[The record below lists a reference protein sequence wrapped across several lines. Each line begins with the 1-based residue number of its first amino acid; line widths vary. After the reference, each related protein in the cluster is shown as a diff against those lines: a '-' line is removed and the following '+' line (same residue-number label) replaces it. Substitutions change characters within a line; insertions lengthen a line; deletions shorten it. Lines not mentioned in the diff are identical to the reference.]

1 MSLFAELK
9 RRNVFRVG
17 LAYLV
22 TSWLVIQIADTVFPR
37 IGLPDSSVT
46 LVIAL
51 LALGLVPAL
60 VIAWAFEL
68 TPEGIKRE
76 IDVDRSQPVA
86 RHAGRKL
93 DFAIIGI
100 LLAALA
106 YFVWESRFATPQ
118 EEAPLLPDRVQ
129 MESES
134 QAETVNSVKSEVNP
148 TSRKSI
154 AVLPFDTRS
163 MEKSDEYFSAG
174 IHDDLLTQ
182 LAKIEAIKVI
192 SRTSVMQYENTTK
205 PIRQIAAELGAATIM
220 EGGIQRAGD
229 RVRINAQLIEAASD
243 THLWAETWD
252 KELTASNIFEIQS
265 ELAWL
270 IAEALQ
276 AELAPEVQ
284 QRIEDQPTE
293 SLEAYQLTLR
303 GRYLMDKELSEEN
316 LESAASL
323 FRRAIR
329 LDAEYAGAWAGL
341 SHALQELVG
350 WHYRPEKEH
359 WPEVRQAAEKA
370 VELDPN
376 LTEALLALGD
386 IQRMERQYTTG
397 EQTFLKAIDLSP
409 GSADAHSR
417 YSDLLRDASRFEE
430 SISEIRRAVELD
442 PHLMRIRESL
452 LQNIYFSRDYDTT
465 LDEANALLELEPGAA
480 AAWYWISL
488 AQAQKGESAKA
499 EEAMLKAI
507 ELDPGNPYYDIGLGY
522 VYALGG
528 YHEKVAGIL
537 DNSEQKGYS
546 LVEISL
552 VYGAMGELDLAF
564 EYLDQAL
571 EKTPAA
577 LYYIAS
583 DPAADPMRADPRWED
598 FLARLGAL

>member
-1 MSLFAELK
+1 VSLFTELK

-17 LAYLV
+17 IAYLV
-22 TSWLVIQIADTVFPR
+22 TSWLLIQIADTVFPR

-86 RHAGRKL
+86 LHTGRKL
-93 DFAIIGI
+93 DFAIIVI

-106 YFVWESRFATPQ
+106 YFVWESRFATPHQ
-118 EEAPLLPDRVQ
+118 EGPVPQDRVRL
-129 MESES
+129 ESES
-134 QAETVNSVKSEVNP
+134 PADTVNGVKPVVNP
-148 TSRKSI
+148 ASPKSI

-229 RVRINAQLIEAASD
+229 RVRINAQLIEAAND

-265 ELAWL
+265 ELARL
-270 IAEALQ
+270 IAGALQ
-276 AELAPEVQ
+276 AELAPEVR

-293 SLEAYQLTLR
+293 SLEAYELTLR
-303 GRYLMDKELSEEN
+303 GRYLMDKELSEDN

-323 FRRAIR
+323 FREAIR
-329 LDAEYAGAWAGL
+329 LDTEYAGAWAGL
-341 SHALQELVG
+341 AQALHELVG
-350 WHYRPEKEH
+350 WHYRPEKEL
-359 WPEVRQAAEKA
+359 WPEARRAAERA

-376 LTEALLALGD
+376 LTFALLALGD
-386 IQRMERQYTTG
+386 IQRMERRYGEG
-397 EQTFLKAIDLSP
+397 EQTLLKAIALSP

-417 YSDLLRDASRFEE
+417 YSDLLRDANRLDE
-430 SISEIRRAVELD
+430 SVSEIRRAVELD

-465 LDEANALLELEPGAA
+465 LYEAYALLELEPGAA
-480 AAWYWISL
+480 GAWYWISL
-488 AQAQKGESAKA
+488 AYAQKGESTRA

-507 ELDPGNPYYDIGLGY
+507 ELDPGNSYYDIGLGY
-522 VYALGG
+522 LYALSG
-528 YHEKVAGIL
+528 YRDKVEEIL
-537 DNSEQKGYS
+537 DNAEQKGYS
-546 LVEISL
+546 LVEIGL

-564 EYLDQAL
+564 ETMDQAL
-571 EKTPAA
+571 EDTPAA

-583 DPAADPMRADPRWED
+583 DPAADPLRADPRWED
-598 FLARLGAL
+598 FLARLGTL